1 MAAPRRRTIEYA
13 SRMACGRLLKS
24 CAIPRQLPEGRQL
37 LGLVELRLDLA
48 LVSVMSRTIGMTPSS
63 SPWCPNSAESVTASP
78 VGRACAVA
86 GDGSN
91 WRIGCPA
98 ANCCLASRY
107 SLAGRTSVF
116 QLSLAVRLT
125 RVLYFPRQ
133 TSFNVC
139 RKACSL
145 YSPSETVPS
154 WPWAATFS
162 QRGLCPLASSRE
174 FTQFRPKTLA

>member
-1 MAAPRRRTIEYA
+1 
-13 SRMACGRLLKS
+13 
-24 CAIPRQLPEGRQL
+24 
-37 LGLVELRLDLA
+37 
-48 LVSVMSRTIGMTPSS
+48 MSRTIGMTPSS
-63 SPWCPNSAESVTASP
+63 SPWRQNSAESVTTSP
-78 VGRACAVA
+78 VGRACAVS
-86 GDGSN
+86 GDVSN

-162 QRGLCPLASSRE
+162 QFWDYVRCPALKNSHSFGAKLRHESCSPRGAELRGGDAAISGPDLGGRAPDE
-174 FTQFRPKTLA
+174 RPSAFGKQL